1 VAAER
6 AGADRV
12 ELCVA
17 LDEGGTTPPA
27 ELIADVVR
35 RLRIPVF
42 VLVRPRTG
50 AFIYSDA
57 EIDIMIRSIEKAAAM
72 GAAGV
77 VSGVLT
83 SDRRID
89 VERTRTL
96 WKSAEAL
103 PMTFHR
109 AFDAVLEPL
118 DALERLIDL
127 GVSRVLTSGAAET
140 ALEGADAIATLRERA
155 RKRIGIVAGGG
166 VRKHNVSEVIARTGV
181 SEVHGR
187 LVDEPSMRALV
198 GIAHRGT
205 NRSG

>member
-1 VAAER
+1 M
-6 AGADRV
+6 

-27 ELIADVVR
+27 ELTADVVR

-50 AFIYSDA
+50 GFSYSDA
-57 EIDIMIRSIEKAAAM
+57 EIEVMIRGIESAVAI
-72 GAAGV
+72 GATGI

-89 VERTRTL
+89 AELTRTL
-96 WKSAEAL
+96 LKSAGEL

-109 AFDAVLEPL
+109 AFDVVLDPL
-118 DALERLIDL
+118 NSLERLIDL
-127 GVSRVLTSGAAET
+127 GVSRVLTSGAADT
-140 ALEGADAIATLRERA
+140 ALEGAGAIAALRERA
-155 RKRIGIVAGGG
+155 RERIGIVAGGG
-166 VRKHNVSEVIARTGV
+166 VRKHNVSEVITRTGV

-198 GIAHRGT
+198 TIAHRGV
-205 NRSG
+205 NRSE